1 MQRPKIKL
9 IKMYLLLA
17 LFPVTTSQ
25 AEYGITRTES
35 RDNKIYGALK
45 WTFGDGIK
53 PEAVLGIRMGNIK
66 SDGQTDG
73 EDISIS
79 AKVFDGFELRQVRG
93 KYFYGK
99 ENAQAEFNLGYDF
112 KQGSFG
118 GLGVN
123 VPHFNLGADYF
134 PLSNSTYDTFIQFDT
149 LTLSGSSN
157 NKIRCQHNQE
167 RLDVSA
173 IDPSVPGC

>member
-1 MQRPKIKL
+1 MRPFLSPKN
-9 IKMYLLLA
+9 
-17 LFPVTTSQ
+17 
-25 AEYGITRTES
+25 GI
-35 RDNKIYGALK
+35 NILIYGKA
-45 WTFGDGIK
+45 
-53 PEAVLGIRMGNIK
+53 IK
-66 SDGQTDG
+66 SPTAIKFSLCEQTKKATGWD
-73 EDISIS
+73 SIS
-79 AKVFDGFELRQVRG
+79 AKVFDGFEIRQVRG